1 MGGFGPGCRG
11 ATARP
16 KPLCCDSIMEI
27 SSFPSQLHNLR
38 GPYLHSSGRRLGVTG
53 SYAAPH
59 DCRAVLFFSSVPVR
73 TFLELEVHS
82 PFDFI
87 FMSSGL

>member
-1 MGGFGPGCRG
+1 MVGGGFGPGCRG
-11 ATARP
+11 AAARP

-53 SYAAPH
+53 RSAAPH
-59 DCRAVLFFSSVPVR
+59 DCRAVLDFFFSQRSPPHLFGIGS
-73 TFLELEVHS
+73 TFAL
-82 PFDFI
+82 
-87 FMSSGL
+87 